1 MFASAAS
8 QGITTEN
15 KLPKT
20 PKTKFSIGPQYEAA
34 LPSSGKLRFGVDYTH
49 TAEMFNDAPAS
60 PLLRRPG
67 VSNVNAQIHY
77 LSPEERYQLT
87 LGGTNLTDKRYI
99 VVGSVNGAEGETVG
113 TYSRPREWYLT
124 LRVNFD

>member
-1 MFASAAS
+1 M
-8 QGITTEN
+8 
-15 KLPKT
+15 
-20 PKTKFSIGPQYEAA
+20 Y
-34 LPSSGKLRFGVDYTH
+34 
-49 TAEMFNDAPAS
+49 NDAPNT
-60 PLLRRPG
+60 PLLFRPA
-67 VSNVNAQIHY
+67 VDNVNAAIHY
-77 LSPEERYQLT
+77 LSPETKYELT